1 MRIVI
6 RGTKK
11 IPKTTKISNGGKG
24 RPRAGKIKTNTFWGL
39 KINFNGFFFFKKK
52 ELKLRGLEPNPFT

>member
-39 KINFNGFFFFKKK
+39 KINFNGFFFFLKKRVK
-52 ELKLRGLEPNPFT
+52 T